1 MRNFLI
7 AALVMLG
14 AVASTA
20 QNPKFRSTVS
30 VVRVDALV
38 TDGRKPVPGLTP
50 SNFEV
55 RDNGV
60 AQRILDV
67 QYESLPLNVICVLDV
82 SGSVAGKPLL
92 QLKDATGAVVD
103 SLAGEDRAAL
113 ATFSNRLRLH
123 RRLTADRDGL
133 RAAIGAVAASG
144 LTALFDAIFAGLA
157 LREADEGR
165 TLLLLFSDGEDTVS
179 WLTASQ
185 VLDAAK
191 RSDVVVYPVK
201 AREAIPMEPI
211 RIVPSPHGQLLRTRP
226 METKSSSDYVFGELA
241 DETGGRVMYAEMST
255 LRETFL
261 ATLNEFR
268 QRYVISYEPTGVP
281 AGGWHTIDVKLR
293 GRSGEVKAR
302 RGYADFR

>member
-7 AALVMLG
+7 AALMMVG

-38 TDGRKPVPGLTP
+38 TDGRKPVAGLTP
-50 SNFEV
+50 ANFEV

-60 AQRILDV
+60 AQKIIDV

-82 SGSVAGKPLL
+82 SGSVAGKPLV

-103 SLAGEDRAAL
+103 SLAAGDRAAL

-123 RRLTADRDGL
+123 SRLTADRDGL
-133 RAAIGAVAASG
+133 RAAVGAVTASG

-157 LREADEGR
+157 LREADDGR

-201 AREAIPMEPI
+201 AREVTPMELI
-211 RIVPSPHGQLLRTRP
+211 RIVPSLHGQLLQTRRI
-226 METKSSSDYVFGELA
+226 ESKSASEYVFGELA
-241 DETGGRVMYAEMST
+241 EETGGRVIYAEMST

-261 ATLNEFR
+261 ATLQEFR
-268 QRYVISYEPTGVP
+268 QRYVISYEPIGVP
-281 AGGWHTIDVKLR
+281 AGGWHTIDVKLH
-293 GRSGEVKAR
+293 GRSGSVKAR
-302 RGYADFR
+302 RGYADSR